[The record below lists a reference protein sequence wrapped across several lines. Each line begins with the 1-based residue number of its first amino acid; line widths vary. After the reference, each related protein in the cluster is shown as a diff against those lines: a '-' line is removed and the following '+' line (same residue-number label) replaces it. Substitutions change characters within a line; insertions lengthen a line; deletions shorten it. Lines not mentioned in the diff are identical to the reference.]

1 MKQYKEKQA
10 NIYESFRQQMAD
22 EGLLSQSSVTATD
35 AGFLLVLKYPT
46 EVTDAFGKLS
56 SSINLAI
63 PSIEYGAHNLHTTL
77 LTGPKIDPD
86 TPAEDTEEQFKNL
99 KHWFDQQGK
108 AIADMYLKD
117 VEIDFTEYLYNSNSL
132 IAASNANDAFWQMA
146 ETLMTAANLMGQ
158 PLKMPWGS
166 HATLARF
173 LANEKELSKLNT
185 LIKCAPE
192 LKPAKPTGLEL
203 VRFECDQRGF
213 RFMEV

>member
-86 TPAEDTEEQFKNL
+86 TPA
-99 KHWFDQQGK
+99 
-108 AIADMYLKD
+108 
-117 VEIDFTEYLYNSNSL
+117 
-132 IAASNANDAFWQMA
+132 
-146 ETLMTAANLMGQ
+146 
-158 PLKMPWGS
+158 
-166 HATLARF
+166 
-173 LANEKELSKLNT
+173 
-185 LIKCAPE
+185 
-192 LKPAKPTGLEL
+192 
-203 VRFECDQRGF
+203 
-213 RFMEV
+213 